1 MESAIRKKIRKHEG
15 GSSEQAEDL
24 IALEKKLRIAVNGKE
39 VLRLYCTPSMV
50 KELVVGLLMT
60 EGIIQGGWCADRM
73 SIVYGNEIFV
83 DIPADGEV
91 LAEGVTATSGCAGG
105 LTFDKSRSFGVVKDT
120 IAVGKDDLKYVFS
133 DFQTRSELY
142 RLTGCVHSAALSDGK
157 VILCF
162 AEDIGRH
169 NAVDKV
175 IGYALLENI
184 PFSGKIML
192 ASGRISSEI
201 SSKCCRWGIPVLATR
216 TAPTSLAVEIAEK
229 CGVTVVGF
237 VRGSRFNVYTHPER
251 IKPGKGVSHE
261 IAKSGKQGPAG

>member
-1 MESAIRKKIRKHEG
+1 MESAIKKKIRKHAK
-15 GSSEQAEDL
+15 GSFEQAEDL
-24 IALEKKLRIAVNGKE
+24 IALEKKLRISVNGKE
-39 VLRLYCTPSMV
+39 ILRLYCTPHMV

-60 EGIIQGGWCADRM
+60 EGIIQGSWCADRM
-73 SIVYGNEIFV
+73 SIVYGDEILV
-83 DIPADGEV
+83 DIPAEGNV
-91 LAEGVTATSGCAGG
+91 LAEGATATSGCVGG
-105 LTFDKSRSFGVVKDT
+105 MTFEGKGEFGVVEDSIT
-120 IAVGKDDLKYVFS
+120 VDEDNLKYIFS
-133 DFQTRSELY
+133 DFQIRSGLY
-142 RLTGCVHSAALSDGK
+142 RLTGCVHSAALSDGR

-216 TAPTSLAVEIAEK
+216 TAPTSLAVDIAEK

-237 VRGSRFNVYTHPER
+237 VRGNRFNVYSHPER
-251 IKPGKGVSHE
+251 I
-261 IAKSGKQGPAG
+261 AGIS